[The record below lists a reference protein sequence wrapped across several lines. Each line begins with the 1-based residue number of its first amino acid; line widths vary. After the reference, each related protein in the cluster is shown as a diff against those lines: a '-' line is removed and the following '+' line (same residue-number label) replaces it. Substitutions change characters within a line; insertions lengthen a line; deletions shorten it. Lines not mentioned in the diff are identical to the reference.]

1 MGSGS
6 RRSTWSHGRRVE
18 LSRMKRLRSWTGG
31 VFAAVYALAF
41 IALYVDYVR
50 RSGTWFAD
58 LPLSLAALPFT
69 LVMRA
74 LNGGSYAFGGDMRG
88 RVAAAG
94 VFGSALAYFAGLIV
108 ERIVRLLARLA
119 LTTRAP
125 SP

>member
-1 MGSGS
+1 
-6 RRSTWSHGRRVE
+6 
-18 LSRMKRLRSWTGG
+18 MKRLWSWTGV
-31 VFAAVYALAF
+31 VFAALYALAF
-41 IALYVDYVR
+41 LALYVDYLMR
-50 RSGTWFAD
+50 AGTWFAD

-74 LNGGSYAFGGDMRG
+74 LNGGSYAFGGDMTG
-88 RVAAAG
+88 RVIAAG
-94 VFGSALAYFAGLIV
+94 VLGAALAYLAGLIV